1 MCFHYRVPQTLGHI
15 LHGKNIVGKCRT
27 AHCGWAA
34 SCKGSLPVNTGI
46 VVMGITPAITY
57 TIVSN
62 TVQLGISPIQLTHFF
77 FQTTSICTVH
87 YTFCTASTFMSCS
100 EVMPTRCQKKQP
112 EHLDYPLLKGQK
124 NLRSWWE
131 RQNQSWRDKIKRS
144 HPGQCTHVGF
154 LSTTKNQDYLW
165 ANQLHDCYI

>member
-1 MCFHYRVPQTLGHI
+1 MWLGCIRQGIITCSYRNCCNGGHQNTSNHIYNCFKHSAIEDHPY
-15 LHGKNIVGKCRT
+15 
-27 AHCGWAA
+27 
-34 SCKGSLPVNTGI
+34 
-46 VVMGITPAITY
+46 PA
-57 TIVSN
+57 
-62 TVQLGISPIQLTHFF
+62 LTHFF